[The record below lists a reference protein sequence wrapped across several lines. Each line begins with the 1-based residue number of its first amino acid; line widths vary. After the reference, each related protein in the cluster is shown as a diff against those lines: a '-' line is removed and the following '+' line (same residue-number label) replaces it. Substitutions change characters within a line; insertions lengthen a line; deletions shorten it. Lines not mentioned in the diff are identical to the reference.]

1 MTYCLG
7 IKVKQGLVALSD
19 TRITS
24 GSESTTSK
32 KISTH
37 TIGQNRMF
45 IMTSGLRSIRDKAV
59 IYFEEIIEEQGINFT
74 KMHEAVNAFGGALR
88 RVSNEDRMAITQSGL
103 FFNLNSIVGGKLKD
117 DKEHKLFLL
126 YPEGNWIEISE
137 ATPFCIIGNSGFGT
151 PILRRALNTESDLRF
166 ALKTG
171 LLSFDSTRVSA
182 NDVGYPIDVVVFNK
196 DTNQFIEQRFGINDL
211 THVTG
216 QWADALKSGID
227 SLPENWMD
235 GLVAPVNQQNPWVM
249 NQQQQQQQQ
258 FNQPFNNQQQPM
270 QQPLQQPNNPSP
282 NPQQPQRP
290 FKTNNF
296 LL

>member
-7 IKVKQGLVALSD
+7 IKVKQGLEALAD

-37 TIGQNRMF
+37 SFGDNRMF

-59 IYFEEIIEEQGINFT
+59 TYFEEVIDEQSQGFT
-74 KMHEAVNAFGGALR
+74 KMHQAVNAFGSALR
-88 RVSNEDRMAITQSGL
+88 RVSDEDRDAIVRSGL
-103 FFNLNSIVGGKLKD
+103 YFNLNSIVGGKLQD

-126 YPEGNWIEISE
+126 YPEGNWIEIGD

-151 PILRRALNTESDLRF
+151 PILRRAIKADSELRF

-182 NDVGYPIDVVVFNK
+182 NDVGYPIDIVVFDK
-196 DTNQFIEQRFGINDL
+196 ESNQFMQKRFDYNDL
-211 THVTG
+211 SHVAGHWAEALSTG
-216 QWADALKSGID
+216 IS
-227 SLPENWMD
+227 SLPENWMN
-235 GLVAPVNQQNPWVM
+235 GLVEPSSANSFWPQNNM
-249 NQQQQQQQQ
+249 NQQQQNQGQQNI
-258 FNQPFNNQQQPM
+258 NQGN
-270 QQPLQQPNNPSP
+270 PLFDNSQTI
-282 NPQQPQRP
+282 
-290 FKTNNF
+290 F
-296 LL
+296 